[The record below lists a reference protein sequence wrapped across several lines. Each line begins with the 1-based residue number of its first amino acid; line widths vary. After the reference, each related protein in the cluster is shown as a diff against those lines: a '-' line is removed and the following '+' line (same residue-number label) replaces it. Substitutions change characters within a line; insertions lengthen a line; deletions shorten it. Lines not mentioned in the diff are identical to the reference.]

1 MINLF
6 FDELR
11 LIPKIRNISCYE
23 NKSEEYLIKAIS
35 ETKQETPKQE
45 TPKQETPKQE
55 IPKLPKH

>member
-35 ETKQETPKQE
+35 ETKQETPK
-45 TPKQETPKQE
+45 KETPKQE